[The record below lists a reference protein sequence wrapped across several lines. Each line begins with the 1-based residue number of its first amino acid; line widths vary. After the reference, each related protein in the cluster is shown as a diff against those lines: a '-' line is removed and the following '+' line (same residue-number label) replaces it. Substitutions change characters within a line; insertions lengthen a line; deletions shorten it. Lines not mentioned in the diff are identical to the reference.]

1 MATEN
6 SNISLRKRQQIEDT
20 GKMMFMWVAIAS
32 AVVAI
37 AAVVS
42 VSLVERLV
50 FNQRIINEMGNTAAN
65 LRHNNEIVTKLRS
78 NIHQRNTDQ
87 ALIDT
92 PKLEDAE
99 PLSVVLDALPAV
111 ENSPALGASLQQKLL
126 DVPGV
131 NIEALTVGG
140 VSGGEDAEES
150 VAISSSG
157 DNSIEFSFKVTSSDE
172 DRIGDVLRNLE
183 RSIRVFDIKQI
194 SIAKE
199 EGRVILDVAGVAYYS
214 PEIIVELKQK
224 SISPSSSEGDT
235 EASEEL

>member
-50 FNQRIINEMGNTAAN
+50 FNQRIINEMGTTAAN
-65 LRHNNEIVTKLRS
+65 LRHNNEIVDDLRAS
-78 NIHQRNTDQ
+78 IRERNTDQ

-92 PKLEDAE
+92 PKLENAE
-99 PLSVVLDALPAV
+99 PLSVVLDALPAQD
-111 ENSPALGASLQQKLL
+111 NSPALGASLQQKLL
-126 DVPGV
+126 NVPGV

-140 VSGGEDAEES
+140 ISGGEDAEEF
-150 VAISSSG
+150 APISSSG
-157 DNSIEFSFKVTSSDE
+157 DNSIEFSFKVSSGDAN
-172 DRIGDVLRNLE
+172 RISEVLRNLE

-194 SIAKE
+194 SIAQE
-199 EGRVILDVAGVAYYS
+199 EGSVILDVGGVAYYS
-214 PEIIVELKQK
+214 PEVIVELKQK
-224 SISPSSSEGDT
+224 SISPSSSKGDT
-235 EASEEL
+235 EAGEEL